1 MLGAPSRGDPM
12 CGIAGIY
19 RRGERPPTDAERA
32 ADQALVS
39 TMLRA
44 IEYRGP
50 DDRGLDTVGRATLGV
65 RRLAILDVAGGHQ
78 PIADAEQ
85 RVWAIQNGEIYNY
98 PALRA
103 DLGSRHALRTTTDTE
118 LFPYLYLERGVEF
131 VRELRG
137 MFAVAV
143 YDVERERL
151 LLARDP
157 LGVKPLY
164 VATVGDRVLFASE
177 IKCLLCDPDLPRDL
191 DLDAFGRF
199 LALGWIPGEAT
210 PFRAIRRVRPG
221 CRVVL
226 EPGTRKDERYWAWP
240 RFFPRNGTPEPPI
253 DVLADQ
259 VGSRIAE
266 SVVSMLLSDRPLG
279 ILLSGGIDSSLLVA
293 LLPEAVRRETR
304 TFSIGFEGA
313 GYHDERPYAR
323 AVAERFGTRHRE
335 FTVPIDV
342 ARELPRITEFLDEP
356 LADAAAVPA
365 HLVARAAS
373 SEVTVLLSGTGGD
386 EVFGGYRRYR
396 MGSLLRRARIIPR
409 ALAGAGARAL
419 TERDQ
424 HRRTRAGERMVMVR
438 KLLEARS
445 RPRFIDA
452 YLSAFEPAPPG
463 RWAEALAVATDPA
476 GVGRALMREI
486 ALEAGATPRSEEE
499 LAFTVDHLYYLPDD
513 LLLKEDRTTMG
524 ASVEGRVP
532 YLDHPLVEFAA
543 GLSLA
548 SRLDGGNGKQLLR
561 VLARRHLPPEIS
573 ERPKHGFSVPIEDW
587 LRGPL
592 DTLVGDVFAG
602 SGSGMF
608 RMDVLRRWHEEHRAR
623 RDRSG
628 PLWAALSFEL
638 WWSLVGSASPERI
651 ADGGRP
657 LALRAVPS

>member
-1 MLGAPSRGDPM
+1 M
-12 CGIAGIY
+12 
-19 RRGERPPTDAERA
+19 
-32 ADQALVS
+32 
-39 TMLRA
+39 
-44 IEYRGP
+44 
-50 DDRGLDTVGRATLGV
+50 
-65 RRLAILDVAGGHQ
+65 
-78 PIADAEQ
+78 
-85 RVWAIQNGEIYNY
+85 
-98 PALRA
+98 
-103 DLGSRHALRTTTDTE
+103 
-118 LFPYLYLERGVEF
+118 
-131 VRELRG
+131 
-137 MFAVAV
+137 
-143 YDVERERL
+143 
-151 LLARDP
+151 
-157 LGVKPLY
+157 
-164 VATVGDRVLFASE
+164 LFASE

-266 SVVSMLLSDRPLG
+266 SVVSMLLSTVRSASCSRVAS
-279 ILLSGGIDSSLLVA
+279 ILSLLVA

-342 ARELPRITEFLDEP
+342 ARELPRITEFSTSHWP
-356 LADAAAVPA
+356 TPPRCRPTWWRARRRPRSPCCSPAPAGTRCSAATAAIAWDRCCGAP
-365 HLVARAAS
+365 AS
-373 SEVTVLLSGTGGD
+373 S
-386 EVFGGYRRYR
+386 
-396 MGSLLRRARIIPR
+396 RARWRGPAP
-409 ALAGAGARAL
+409 ALL

-463 RWAEALAVATDPA
+463 AL
-476 GVGRALMREI
+476 GR
-486 ALEAGATPRSEEE
+486 GARGRDRSRRRGARADARDRARGWRDPRSEEE

-638 WWSLVGSASPERI
+638 WWSLVGSAPRLSGSPMAVGRSRCAPFPPERSPS
-651 ADGGRP
+651 RV
-657 LALRAVPS
+657 LRFER